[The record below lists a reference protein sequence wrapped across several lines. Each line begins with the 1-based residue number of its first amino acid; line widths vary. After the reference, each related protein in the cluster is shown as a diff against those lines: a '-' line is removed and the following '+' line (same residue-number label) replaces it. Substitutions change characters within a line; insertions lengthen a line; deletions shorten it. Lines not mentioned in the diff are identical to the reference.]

1 MLKIHNSC
9 HSTIKFLAKYSL
21 DKVNILDVELIRCRN
36 PLRGDVYIK
45 YTDTHHYLE
54 SSCYHLYYSKKSL
67 LYSQAHH
74 FNRIYSESKF
84 FDDSCSQLMCWLKDS
99 GYNEKVVRQQILKA
113 RKFTVIDLLSQD
125 PSTSGGY
132 KFIFNFTYY
141 PGYSKLKTYIK
152 Y

>member
-9 HSTIKFLAKYSL
+9 QSTIKFLAKYSL

-45 YTDTHHYLE
+45 YNRYSPLFRI
-54 SSCYHLYYSKKSL
+54 CYHVYYSKKSL
-67 LYSQAHH
+67 PYSQTLH

-84 FDDSCSQLMCWLKDS
+84 FDDSCSQLKYWLKDS

-113 RKFTVIDLLSQD
+113 RKFTVMDLLSQD
-125 PSTSGGY
+125 PSTSGGC